1 LRGNDTLIGG
11 NNNGTGFVTS
21 SGYGSRLRAS
31 ETMSIL
37 KLLGKHTF
45 DVDTTIILAS
55 AFDAAWLSLQTSGSP
70 FAADDRAFQTR
81 DILAQRIIEIAQRG
95 ERDKR
100 RLVEEALA
108 RFVTST

>member
-1 LRGNDTLIGG
+1 
-11 NNNGTGFVTS
+11 
-21 SGYGSRLRAS
+21 
-31 ETMSIL
+31 MSIL

-70 FAADDRAFQTR
+70 FAADDRASQTR
-81 DILAQRIIEIAQRG
+81 DLLAQRIIEIAQRG